1 MTLTRESEVHM
12 RRDGREVIVL
22 EDEGSSSIGWFI
34 LGAAIG
40 AGVALL
46 LAPSSGEDT
55 RRRIARGA
63 KRVKDTALDALEEL
77 RDEWDDIRDRASETV
92 DSVKATAR
100 GVAEDVE
107 EGAKAVAAS
116 ATRPRGTP
124 AAREELER
132 RLADARARRR
142 QPEDQEPVA

>member
-1 MTLTRESEVHM
+1 M
-12 RRDGREVIVL
+12 RRQDGREVIVL
-22 EDEGSSSIGWFI
+22 EEEGASSIGWFI
-34 LGAAIG
+34 LGAALG

-46 LAPSSGEDT
+46 LAPTSGEDT

-63 KRVKDTALDALEEL
+63 RRVKDTALDALEEL
-77 RDEWDDIRDRASETV
+77 RDEFDDLKDRAVETV
-92 DSVKATAR
+92 DQVKATAR

-107 EGAKAVAAS
+107 EGAKAVAAT
-116 ATRPRGTP
+116 ATRPKGTP

-132 RLADARARRR
+132 RLAEARARRR

>member
-1 MTLTRESEVHM
+1 M
-12 RRDGREVIVL
+12 RRQDGREVIVL
-22 EDEGSSSIGWFI
+22 EEEGASSIGWFI
-34 LGAAIG
+34 LGAALG

-46 LAPSSGEDT
+46 LAPTSGEDT

-63 KRVKDTALDALEEL
+63 RRVKDTALDALDEL
-77 RDEWDDIRDRASETV
+77 RDEFDDLKDRAVETV
-92 DSVKATAR
+92 DQVKATAR

-107 EGAKAVAAS
+107 EGAKAVAAT
-116 ATRPRGTP
+116 ATRPKGTP

-132 RLADARARRR
+132 RLAEARARRR

>member
-1 MTLTRESEVHM
+1 M
-12 RRDGREVIVL
+12 RRQDGRDVIVL

-34 LGAAIG
+34 LGAAVG

-46 LAPSSGEDT
+46 LAPASGEDT
-55 RRRIARGA
+55 RRRISRGA
-63 KRVKDTALDALEEL
+63 RRIKDTAVDALEEL
-77 RDEWDDIRDRASETV
+77 RDDWDDIKDRASETV
-92 DSVKATAR
+92 DQVKATAR

-116 ATRPRGTP
+116 AARPRGTT